1 MYSLCRHCFVTASPG
16 KTMPDRARASR
27 QPLNSRAS
35 LTVLRNA
42 AEGPD
47 SGCQLLTDTPPSL
60 LLTLPA
66 TFIPTPRSQWT
77 RSFACTGCQEG
88 GWASKKGQRVS
99 AVGVLTLCT
108 REKEP
113 PPWARSQLLNQVRII
128 TGQYVIV

>member
-1 MYSLCRHCFVTASPG
+1 
-16 KTMPDRARASR
+16 MPDRARASR

-66 TFIPTPRSQWT
+66 TFIPTP
-77 RSFACTGCQEG
+77 A
-88 GWASKKGQRVS
+88 VS
-99 AVGVLTLCT
+99 GPGPSPALGAR
-108 REKEP
+108 RE
-113 PPWARSQLLNQVRII
+113 AGHLRRDSVFLL
-128 TGQYVIV
+128 